1 MSGDYRAAL
10 ASLRAQD
17 IEELRSYRQPPEQVV
32 WVTDILCS
40 MFGEEPGWESAK
52 QMLSQEDF
60 YQVRPPPLSLSPPRG
75 GEGLWPQGAPFPAQ
89 VPTETWPSGEAEG

>member
-60 YQVRPPPLSLSPPRG
+60 YQVRPRLSLSLSTG
-75 GEGLWPQGAPFPAQ
+75 GGGLWLPVPCTGAHRDL
-89 VPTETWPSGEAEG
+89 AE